1 MDVPWRTFNIH
12 VTFPLHKSFFIVQK
26 SSLYYEN
33 ALHSKKK
40 KIVLAYRSLKGS
52 DGSSVA
58 SLRKSPFGSFIFK
71 SVYYMERKL

>member
-26 SSLYYEN
+26 TSLYYEN

-40 KIVLAYRSLKGS
+40 KNSTYV
-52 DGSSVA
+52 
-58 SLRKSPFGSFIFK
+58 PFT
-71 SVYYMERKL
+71 ERFWWFFCGITAKIPFWKLYF